1 MPLKRKRTYSL
12 AEVVAAVSE
21 DNGSDLM
28 ANDVSEF
35 SGLSEAVDFVTEDM
49 DADIILLPPSK
60 VDSLSDEEDID
71 EDILLPAELP
81 YDVPGRVSV
90 YVRNTES
97 NSERET
103 AKTRRPSSSYIQD
116 RACHEVFLDNFFTA
130 YDLLVHLQE
139 TNMKASGT
147 ARENRLT
154 KCPLMNT
161 SIMKKLERGV

>member
-21 DNGSDLM
+21 DNGSDLNQM
-28 ANDVSEF
+28 ANDVSES

-49 DADIILLPPSK
+49 DADIILLPTSK

-90 YVRNTES
+90 HVRNTES

-116 RACHEVFLDNFFTA
+116 RACHEVFLDN
-130 YDLLVHLQE
+130 
-139 TNMKASGT
+139 
-147 ARENRLT
+147 
-154 KCPLMNT
+154 
-161 SIMKKLERGV
+161 

>member
-21 DNGSDLM
+21 DNGSDLNQM
-28 ANDVSEF
+28 ANDVSES

-60 VDSLSDEEDID
+60 VDSLSVFSDEEDID

-116 RACHEVFLDNFFTA
+116 RACHEVFLDN
-130 YDLLVHLQE
+130 
-139 TNMKASGT
+139 
-147 ARENRLT
+147 
-154 KCPLMNT
+154 
-161 SIMKKLERGV
+161 